1 MYEDESQ
8 GVLLNLPAGFRQLDG
23 GSFVRLL
30 TLPTTEQPGEQLV
43 LSGELIAALI
53 NQKLEPRPAD
63 GSDSFAQVVEFLTT
77 DLSYSDYINRADA
90 LDEIASKAPSAEL
103 LGLAGTFSYGN
114 MRFVFSTD
122 AEERLEQVF
131 G

>member
-1 MYEDESQ
+1 M
-8 GVLLNLPAGFRQLDG
+8 GCHR
-23 GSFVRLL
+23 R
-30 TLPTTEQPGEQLV
+30 PTVSDPLHK
-43 LSGELIAALI
+43 SGTAKI
-53 NQKLEPRPAD
+53 NQKLQPRGED
-63 GSDSFAQVVEFLTT
+63 GSDSFAQVVEYLTT

-114 MRFVFSTD
+114 MRFVFSSD
-122 AEERLEQVF
+122 AEDRLQEVF